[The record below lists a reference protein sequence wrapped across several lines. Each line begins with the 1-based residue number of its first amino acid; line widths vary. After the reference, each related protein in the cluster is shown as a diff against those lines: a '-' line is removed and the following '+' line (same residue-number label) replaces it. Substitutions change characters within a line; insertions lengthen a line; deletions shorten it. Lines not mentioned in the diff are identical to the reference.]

1 MPRELLRQWKVS
13 DSADL
18 YGVKEWGGGYFDLNQ
33 KGEATVTARFTRGA
47 VSVSLMDILAG
58 IEARGL
64 GLPVLLRIQN
74 LLDAQIERIN
84 ESFRKVIKSYKY
96 GGNYQGVFPIKVNQ
110 QQEIIE
116 AISRFGERYD
126 HGLEAGSKAE
136 LIVALAMLTNTNS
149 PLICNGY
156 KDREFID
163 LGLQATR
170 MGYKV
175 FFVVEMLGE
184 LPLLIERARA
194 TGIRP
199 NIGLRLKLAARA
211 GGHWSES
218 GGDYSLF
225 GLTTTQLVEV
235 VDLLKAAGM
244 LDCIRLVHYHLG
256 SQIPNI
262 RDVRTAV
269 NETVRFYAELAEEGA
284 PMGYIDLGGGL
295 AVDYDGSKTN
305 FVHSMN
311 YTIDEYCADVIE
323 VIMNVLDEKGIE
335 HPTVITESGRATVA
349 YSTVL
354 LFNTL
359 EISRSQP
366 EELPQSLPDGA
377 HELIQNMHEVLHSL
391 SVKNVQECYN
401 DAIYYREEIRE
412 RFRLGQISLRDRA
425 LAENYFLEILKQVL
439 TLKSKLKRTPVELEG
454 LDDAMFDIYYGNFS
468 VFQSLPDTW
477 AIDQVFPVIPIHR
490 LNEEPTRKAI
500 IADITCDSDGK
511 IDRFADF
518 HDVRR
523 TIAVHEVA
531 ADQDYYFGVFLV
543 GAYQETLGDLHN
555 LFGDTNVVSIRI
567 NEDGSFDFLNETEGD
582 SIADVISIV
591 NYEPKT
597 LLRMFRE
604 KAERAVRSGKLTVA
618 ERRRILDT
626 YEQSLNGYTYFKT

>member
-1 MPRELLRQWKVS
+1 MPKELLRQWKVS

-18 YGVKEWGGGYFDLNQ
+18 YGIKEWGNGYFDVND
-33 KGEATVTARFTRGA
+33 KGEAVVTVRFGSSTVA
-47 VSVSLMDILAG
+47 VSLMDVLNG
-58 IEARGL
+58 IRARGL
-64 GLPVLLRIQN
+64 GLPVLLRVENI
-74 LLDAQIERIN
+74 LDAQIERIN
-84 ESFRKVIKSYKY
+84 ESFRKQIKAY
-96 GGNYQGVFPIKVNQ
+96 GYRGGFQGVFPIKVNQ

-116 AISRFGERYD
+116 EIARFGTRYD
-126 HGLEAGSKAE
+126 HGFEAGSKAE
-136 LIVALAMLTNTNS
+136 LIVALAMLGNTNT

-156 KDREFID
+156 KDAEFID

-175 FFVVEMLGE
+175 FFVVEMVGE

-199 NIGLRLKLAARA
+199 NIGLRLKLAAKA

-218 GGDYSLF
+218 GGDFSLF

-235 VDLLKAAGM
+235 VDGLKAAGM
-244 LDCIRLVHYHLG
+244 MDCIRLVHYHLG

-262 RDVRTAV
+262 RDIRTAV

-311 YTIDEYCADVIE
+311 YSTDEYSADVVE
-323 VIMNVLDEKGIE
+323 VIMNVLDAKGIE
-335 HPTVITESGRATVA
+335 HPTIITESGRATVA

-359 EISRSQP
+359 EVARSQP
-366 EELPQSLPDGA
+366 RPLPEQLPEGS
-377 HELIQNMHEVLHSL
+377 HELLTNLHEVLASL
-391 SVKNVQECYN
+391 GVKNVQECYN
-401 DAIYYREEIRE
+401 DAVYYREEVRE
-412 RFRLGQISLRDRA
+412 RFRLGQIGLRERA
-425 LAENYFLEILKQVL
+425 LAENYFLEILTRVL
-439 TLKSKLKRTPVELEG
+439 ALKSKLKRTPVELEG
-454 LDDAMFDIYYGNFS
+454 LENAMFDIYYGNFS

-490 LNEEPTRKAI
+490 LNEEPKRNAI

-523 TIAVHEVA
+523 TIPVHAVPANGE
-531 ADQDYYFGVFLV
+531 YYFGVFLV

-555 LFGDTNVVSIRI
+555 LFGDTHVVSVRI

-582 SIADVISIV
+582 TIADVVSIV
-591 NYEPKT
+591 NYDPKT

-604 KAERAVRSGKLTVA
+604 KAERGVRNGKISVQ
-618 ERRRILDT
+618 ERRQVVEI
-626 YEQSLNGYTYFKT
+626 YEESLNGYTYYKT